1 MRRVKRLFDV
11 LVSAT
16 GLLVLSPVLAVVLFL
31 VWRQD
36 GHSPVYLGQRASR
49 GGGRFKMVKIRSMTI
64 GADKTGVESTG
75 AADNRI
81 TPLGHFIRR
90 WKLDETTQL
99 WNVLKGEMSLVGPRP
114 NTLREVEKYSENERR
129 LLSVRPGITDI
140 ASIVFSDEGDI
151 IKDAADPDDAY
162 DKLIRPWKSRLGI
175 IYAENNNLFLDIQ
188 LIWLTVLAILDKPK
202 ALAGV
207 QAILTRLQ
215 ADPAVIVV
223 ARREKPLEPVPAAQA
238 A

>member
-1 MRRVKRLFDV
+1 MKRLFDIV
-11 LVSAT
+11 ASAA

-36 GHSPVYLGQRASR
+36 RHSPLYLGERAAR
-49 GGGRFKMVKIRSMTI
+49 GGGSFRMIKIRSMTI

-99 WNVLKGEMSLVGPRP
+99 WNVFKGEMSLVGPRP
-114 NTLREVEKYSENERR
+114 NTMREVEKYSAAERR

-151 IKDAADPDDAY
+151 IKDAVDPDDAY

-175 IYAENNNLFLDIQ
+175 IYAENSNVFLDIR

-207 QAILTRLQ
+207 QSILRELDVD
-215 ADPAVIVV
+215 ALVIEVS
-223 ARREKPLEPVPAAQA
+223 RREKPLEPARAPQ
-238 A
+238 

>member
-1 MRRVKRLFDV
+1 MKRFFDIV
-11 LVSAT
+11 ASAA
-16 GLLVLSPVLAVVLFL
+16 GLLVLSPVLAIVLLL

-36 GHSPVYLGQRASR
+36 GHSPIYLGRRASR
-49 GGGRFKMVKIRSMTI
+49 GGGSFNMIKIRSMTV

-114 NTLREVEKYSENERR
+114 NTLREVEKYTTAERR

-151 IKDAADPDDAY
+151 IKDADDPDDAY
-162 DKLIRPWKSRLGI
+162 DKLIRPWKSRLGV
-175 IYAENNNLFLDIQ
+175 IYAENSNVLLDIR
-188 LIWLTVLAILDKPK
+188 LISLTILAILDKPR
-202 ALAGV
+202 ALSGV
-207 QAILTRLQ
+207 QAILLGLD
-215 ADPAVIVV
+215 ADREIIAVSS
-223 ARREKPLEPVPAAQA
+223 RQQPLDAANIAQA
-238 A
+238 V

>member
-1 MRRVKRLFDV
+1 MRLVKRLFDIV
-11 LVSAT
+11 ASAI
-16 GLLVLSPVLAVVLFL
+16 GLLVLSPLLGVVLLL
-31 VWRQD
+31 VWLQD

-49 GGGRFKMVKIRSMTI
+49 GGGRFMMIKIRSMTVD
-64 GADKTGVESTG
+64 ADKSGVESTG

-81 TPLGHFIRR
+81 TALGHFIRR
-90 WKLDETTQL
+90 CKLDETTQL

-114 NTLREVEKYSENERR
+114 NTLREVEKYTLTER
-129 LLSVRPGITDI
+129 LLLTVRPGITDI

-175 IYAENNNLFLDIQ
+175 IYAENSSVLLDIR
-188 LIWLTVLAILDKPK
+188 LIWLTILAILDKPR

-207 QAILTRLQ
+207 QAILVGLD
-215 ADPAVIVV
+215 ADQDVIAVS
-223 ARREKPLEPVPAAQA
+223 RREKPLEPTSVAQA

>member
-1 MRRVKRLFDV
+1 MKRLFDIV
-11 LVSAT
+11 ASAA
-16 GLLVLSPVLAVVLFL
+16 GLLVLSPILAVVLFM

-36 GHSPVYLGQRASR
+36 RHSPLYLGQRAAR
-49 GGGRFKMVKIRSMTI
+49 GGGSFKMIKIRSMTV

-99 WNVLKGEMSLVGPRP
+99 WNVLMGEMSLVGPRP
-114 NTLREVEKYSENERR
+114 NTLREVEKYTAAERR

-175 IYAENNNLFLDIQ
+175 IYAENSNVLLDIR
-188 LIWLTVLAILDKPK
+188 LIWLTILAILDKPK
-202 ALAGV
+202 ALNGV
-207 QAILTRLQ
+207 QAILRRLN
-215 ADPAVIVV
+215 ADPGVIAV
-223 ARREKPLEPVPAAQA
+223 ARRDRALEPARAPE
-238 A
+238 

>member
-1 MRRVKRLFDV
+1 MKRFFDIV
-11 LVSAT
+11 ASAA
-16 GLLVLSPVLAVVLFL
+16 GLLVLSPVLAIVLLL

-36 GHSPVYLGQRASR
+36 GHSPVYLGRRASR
-49 GGGRFKMVKIRSMTI
+49 VGGSFNMIKIRSMTV

-114 NTLREVEKYSENERR
+114 NTLREVEKYTPAERR

-151 IKDAADPDDAY
+151 IKDADDPDDAY
-162 DKLIRPWKSRLGI
+162 DKLIRPWKSRLGV
-175 IYAENNNLFLDIQ
+175 IYAENSNVLLDIR
-188 LIWLTVLAILDKPK
+188 LIWLTILAILDKPR
-202 ALAGV
+202 ALSGV
-207 QAILTRLQ
+207 QAILLGLD
-215 ADPAVIVV
+215 ADQEIIAVSS
-223 ARREKPLEPVPAAQA
+223 RQQPLEAARISQA
-238 A
+238 V

>member
-1 MRRVKRLFDV
+1 MKRLFDIV
-11 LVSAT
+11 ASAA

-36 GHSPVYLGQRASR
+36 RHSPLYLGQRAAR
-49 GGGRFKMVKIRSMTI
+49 GGGSFRMIKIRSMTV

-99 WNVLKGEMSLVGPRP
+99 WNVLVGEMSLVGPRP
-114 NTLREVEKYSENERR
+114 NTLREVEKYTAAERR

-151 IKDAADPDDAY
+151 IADAADPDDAY

-175 IYAENNNLFLDIQ
+175 LYAENSNVLLDIR
-188 LIWLTVLAILDKPK
+188 LIWLTILAILDKPR

-207 QAILTRLQ
+207 EKVLHRLG
-215 ADPAVIVV
+215 AEPELIAV
-223 ARREKPLEPVPAAQA
+223 ARRDRPLQPASAP
-238 A
+238 

>member
-1 MRRVKRLFDV
+1 MKRLFDIAT
-11 LVSAT
+11 SAA
-16 GLLVLSPVLAVVLFL
+16 GLLVLSPILAVVLFL
-31 VWRQD
+31 VWLQD
-36 GHSPVYLGQRASR
+36 RHSPVYLGVRAAR
-49 GGGRFKMVKIRSMTI
+49 GGGSFRMIKIRSMMV

-75 AADNRI
+75 AADTRI

-90 WKLDETTQL
+90 CKLDETTQL

-114 NTLREVEKYSENERR
+114 NTMREVEKYTVSERQ

-175 IYAENNNLFLDIQ
+175 VYATNSNVLLDIQ

-207 QAILTRLQ
+207 QKVLQRLKV
-215 ADPAVIVV
+215 DPEVIDV
-223 ARREKPLEPVPAAQA
+223 ARRDRPLAPTTPPA
-238 A
+238 

>member
-1 MRRVKRLFDV
+1 MKRLFDIV
-11 LVSAT
+11 ASAA

-36 GHSPVYLGQRASR
+36 RHSPLYLGQRAAR
-49 GGGRFKMVKIRSMTI
+49 GGGSFKMIKIRSMMV

-81 TPLGHFIRR
+81 TRLGHFIRR

-114 NTLREVEKYSENERR
+114 NTLREVEKYTDAERR

-151 IKDAADPDDAY
+151 IKDAVDPDDAY

-175 IYAENNNLFLDIQ
+175 IYAENSNVLLDIP
-188 LIWLTVLAILDKPK
+188 LIWLTILAILDKPK

-207 QAILTRLQ
+207 QTILRKLDAT
-215 ADPAVIVV
+215 AEVIAVS
-223 ARREKPLEPVPAAQA
+223 RREKPLEPARAPE
-238 A
+238 

>member
-1 MRRVKRLFDV
+1 MKRLFDIAA
-11 LVSAT
+11 SAA
-16 GLLVLSPVLAVVLFL
+16 GLLVLSPILAVVLFL

-36 GHSPVYLGQRASR
+36 RHSPLYLGVRAAR
-49 GGGRFKMVKIRSMTI
+49 GSGSFKMIKIRSMTV

-75 AADNRI
+75 AADARI

-90 WKLDETTQL
+90 CKLDETTQL

-114 NTLREVEKYSENERR
+114 NTMREVEKYTVSERQ

-175 IYAENNNLFLDIQ
+175 VYATNSNVLLDIQ

-207 QAILTRLQ
+207 QKVLQRLKV
-215 ADPAVIVV
+215 DPEVVAV
-223 ARREKPLEPVPAAQA
+223 ARRDRPLEPAQA
-238 A
+238 PA

>member
-1 MRRVKRLFDV
+1 MKRLFDIV
-11 LVSAT
+11 ASAA
-16 GLLVLSPVLAVVLFL
+16 GLLVLSPILAMVLFM

-36 GHSPVYLGQRASR
+36 RHSPLYLGQRAAR
-49 GGGRFKMVKIRSMTI
+49 GGGSFKMIKIRSMTV

-99 WNVLKGEMSLVGPRP
+99 WNVLLGEMSLVGPRP
-114 NTLREVEKYSENERR
+114 NTLREVEKYTAAERR

-175 IYAENNNLFLDIQ
+175 IYAENSNVLLDIR
-188 LIWLTVLAILDKPK
+188 LIWLTILAILDKPK
-202 ALAGV
+202 ALNGV
-207 QAILTRLQ
+207 QAILRRLN
-215 ADPAVIVV
+215 ADPEVIAV
-223 ARREKPLEPVPAAQA
+223 ARRDRALEPARAPE
-238 A
+238 

>member
-1 MRRVKRLFDV
+1 MKRLFDI
-11 LVSAT
+11 LASAA
-16 GLLVLSPVLAVVLFL
+16 GLLVLSPVLAVVLFF

-36 GHSPVYLGQRASR
+36 RHSPLYLGERAAR
-49 GGGRFKMVKIRSMTI
+49 GGGSFRMIKIRSMSV

-75 AADNRI
+75 AADSRI

-99 WNVLKGEMSLVGPRP
+99 WNVFKGEMSLVGPRP
-114 NTLREVEKYSENERR
+114 NTLREVEKYTVAERR

-140 ASIVFSDEGDI
+140 ASIVFSDEGEI

-175 IYAENNNLFLDIQ
+175 LYAENSNVLLDIR
-188 LIWLTVLAILDKPK
+188 LIWLTILAILDKPK
-202 ALAGV
+202 ALKGV
-207 QAILTRLQ
+207 QRILRELN
-215 ADPAVIVV
+215 ADSTVIAVS
-223 ARREKPLEPVPAAQA
+223 RREKPLEPASAPA
-238 A
+238 

>member
-1 MRRVKRLFDV
+1 MKRLFDI
-11 LVSAT
+11 LASAA
-16 GLLVLSPVLAVVLFL
+16 GLLVLSPVLAVVLLL

-36 GHSPVYLGQRASR
+36 GRSPVYLGERAAR
-49 GGGRFKMVKIRSMTI
+49 GGGRFKMVKIRSMRVD
-64 GADKTGVESTG
+64 ADKTGVESTG
-75 AADNRI
+75 AADTRI

-90 WKLDETTQL
+90 CKLDETTQL

-114 NTLREVEKYSENERR
+114 NTLREVEKYTPAERR
-129 LLSVRPGITDI
+129 LLTVRPGITDI

-175 IYAENNNLFLDIQ
+175 LYAENSNVLLDIQ
-188 LIWLTVLAILDKPK
+188 LIWLTILAILDKPR

-207 QAILTRLQ
+207 QTVLHRLR
-215 ADPAVIVV
+215 ADPEVIAVS
-223 ARREKPLEPVPAAQA
+223 RREAPLQPAQA
-238 A
+238 PA

>member
-1 MRRVKRLFDV
+1 MKRLFDI
-11 LVSAT
+11 LASAS
-16 GLLVLSPVLAVVLFL
+16 GLLVLSPVLAVVLFF

-36 GHSPVYLGQRASR
+36 RYSPLYLGERAAR
-49 GGGRFKMVKIRSMTI
+49 GGGSFRMIKIRSMSVD
-64 GADKTGVESTG
+64 ADKTGVESTG
-75 AADNRI
+75 AADSRI

-114 NTLREVEKYSENERR
+114 NTLREVEKYTVAERR

-140 ASIVFSDEGDI
+140 ASIVFSDEGEI

-175 IYAENNNLFLDIQ
+175 LYAENSNVLLDIR
-188 LIWLTVLAILDKPK
+188 LIWLTILAILDKPK
-202 ALAGV
+202 ALKGV
-207 QAILTRLQ
+207 QRILRELN
-215 ADPAVIVV
+215 ADSTVIAVS
-223 ARREKPLEPVPAAQA
+223 RREKPLEPASAPA
-238 A
+238 